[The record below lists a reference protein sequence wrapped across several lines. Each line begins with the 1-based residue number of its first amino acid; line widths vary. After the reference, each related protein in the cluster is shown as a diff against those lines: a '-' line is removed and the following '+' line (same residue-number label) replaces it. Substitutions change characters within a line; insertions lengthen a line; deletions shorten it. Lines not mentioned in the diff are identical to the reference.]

1 MPTASLWGVAA
12 KWPTRALKTKL
23 ILCPRDPQGY
33 SCISLSLPAVFFLQ
47 GKWGKKLLSYP
58 ATVSNWAKF
67 AVQISK
73 DEALMPLLTVCYSR
87 AFVYLHAFFVC
98 PSCNFENSQ
107 HISDS
112 TELLKRTSPEVVNN
126 KQGYKFKSCE
136 NPVPICI
143 SWDASVEHLLA
154 GCYQAVR
161 GARSK
166 EKEGAVTGSLWQS
179 GLINGLHSLFLWYR

>member
-1 MPTASLWGVAA
+1 MPTASLWGIAA
-12 KWPTRALKTKL
+12 KWPTRAPKTKL
-23 ILCPRDPQGY
+23 ILCPRDQQGY
-33 SCISLSLPAVFFLQ
+33 SRISLSLPAVFFLQ

-73 DEALMPLLTVCYSR
+73 GWSSDAFANSR

-161 GARSK
+161 GH
-166 EKEGAVTGSLWQS
+166 AVRKKSGRWQAVC
-179 GLINGLHSLFLWYR
+179 GKVG